1 MEVVTVNV
9 LFLTDKLSFG
19 GAEIYF
25 CKLENHLEHPDL
37 NFYYAAGPGDL
48 QDRLTNKDHYV
59 ELKREK
65 HFSNLLKLKKV
76 MKLHEISLI
85 HANSLRMVLY
95 GVALKM
101 VTRRPI
107 KLLYTK
113 HNITW
118 LELKSRKIFS
128 TLMNRFVDRIIT
140 VSNFEKKSL
149 LESGVQKEIIK
160 TIYNGVDLEQFIFR
174 EKRENQTFNVGVLAR
189 LSKEKNLEFFIEI
202 ARKFKGMKNVNFVI
216 GGDGPE
222 RKNLETLIDRYGL
235 SGNVKMLGSIKNPE
249 KFIGDMDVMLL
260 TSNRE
265 VFPMVI
271 LESMAVGT
279 PIISIDRGG
288 ISEALLEGQ
297 TGYLVTEHSTEAFH
311 EKILTLFAD
320 STKHRELS
328 MKARQR
334 VEEEFSL
341 NKMVG
346 ETIQEYLDRKDV
358 V

>member
-1 MEVVTVNV
+1 MNV
-9 LFLTDKLSFG
+9 LLLTDKLSFG

-37 NFYYAAGPGDL
+37 KFFYAAGPGDL
-48 QDRLTNKDHYV
+48 QNRIEHLDRYV
-59 ELKREK
+59 QLKREK
-65 HFSNLLKLKKV
+65 HYENLLRLKKV
-76 MKLHEISLI
+76 VNLNGISLI

-95 GVALKM
+95 GIALKM
-101 VTRRPI
+101 MTRKPI

-118 LELKSRKIFS
+118 LELKSRRIFS
-128 TLMNRFVDRIIT
+128 TLMNGFVDRIIT

-149 LESGVQKEIIK
+149 LESGVRKEIIK

-174 EKRENQTFNVGVLAR
+174 EKEEDQDFNVGVLAR

-202 ARKFKGMKNVNFVI
+202 ARKCKGMKNVNFII

-222 RKNLETLIDRYGL
+222 RNKLENLIQRYGL
-235 SGNVKMLGSIKNPE
+235 SGKVKMLGSIKNPE
-249 KFIGDMDVMLL
+249 KFIEDMDIMLL

-265 VFPMVI
+265 VFPMVV

-297 TGYLVTEHSTEAFH
+297 TGYLVSEHSTDAFY
-311 EKILTLFAD
+311 EKILTLFGD
-320 STKHRELS
+320 SMKHRELS
-328 MKARQR
+328 IKARRR

-341 NKMVG
+341 KKMVD
-346 ETIQEYLDRKDV
+346 ETLQEYLERKDFV
-358 V
+358 